1 MDFIVENGVVYQ
13 VQNVPVNVEEEEKKL
28 QWMKDCV
35 AQDEAAMAE
44 YAAKMEEIDQSDL
57 DEKVKHEAKK
67 GVMLFA
73 SGVSKSEMERQEQRV
88 EEIKKLLKKK

>member
-13 VQNVPVNVEEEEKKL
+13 VQSVPVNVEEEEKKL

-35 AQDEAAMAE
+35 AQDEAAIAE
-44 YAAKMEEIDQSDL
+44 YNAKLEEIENSDL
-57 DEKVKHEAKK
+57 DEKVKHEVKK

-73 SGVSKSEMERQEQRV
+73 SGVSKSEMERQEERV
-88 EEIKKLLKKK
+88 AEIKKLLKK